1 MKINK
6 IFIGSF
12 VAILGL
18 ILVEFYIYI
27 NYSKLS
33 NKDIHISFVV
43 SGENL
48 DYFESMKSGA
58 DNAALDNN
66 CIVNFSNS
74 PYSMGVEGEIDLINR
89 QFSDGA
95 DYVFVDSGYY
105 EDLVTFIDD
114 NKLEDRVFFI
124 KSGSATDSS
133 KGVFADDYRMGCDY
147 ARLIIEENEAHRLIA
162 IYHMDNINNKN
173 FLEGLQ
179 DGLASSDTSIAVR
192 QVKGTDEQV
201 RQSIYNYKQSGLYDG
216 IVAIDSTTV
225 ECVVHVMS
233 NTSKEL
239 PVYCVDDRQEAVY
252 YLDSGVTQALALKD
266 DYSLGFIAVKAIL
279 REDVNLE
286 DIPLYYIVTKEDIY
300 SERYEKVLFPF
311 AK

>member
-1 MKINK
+1 
-6 IFIGSF
+6 
-12 VAILGL
+12 
-18 ILVEFYIYI
+18 
-27 NYSKLS
+27 
-33 NKDIHISFVV
+33 
-43 SGENL
+43 
-48 DYFESMKSGA
+48 
-58 DNAALDNN
+58 
-66 CIVNFSNS
+66 
-74 PYSMGVEGEIDLINR
+74 
-89 QFSDGA
+89 
-95 DYVFVDSGYY
+95 
-105 EDLVTFIDD
+105 
-114 NKLEDRVFFI
+114 
-124 KSGSATDSS
+124 
-133 KGVFADDYRMGCDY
+133 ADDYRMGLDY